1 MRLLTIQMQDKTAA
15 AIERGGNRFLIK
27 GNAGNTFADV
37 GALLKHGEDWRQ
49 FAENASEAAPAGAR
63 VRRPVLDP
71 GVIVCV
77 GLNYRTHILEMGRE
91 LPSVPTYF
99 AKFPRALTDPEVTI
113 ALPKASDKVD
123 YEGELTV
130 VIGKGG
136 RNIAKDRAWDAVA
149 GLTLLNDVSMRD
161 FQKRSIQFLAGKT
174 WEASTPFGPVMV
186 TADEFKDF
194 TATEV
199 VTRVNGEERQRA
211 PMSELVF
218 GVPELIADLSQIMT
232 LHPGDLIAT
241 GTPGGVGTAMKPPQY
256 LQDGDVVEVSMEPIG
271 ILRNTFARAT

>member
-1 MRLLTIQMQDKTAA
+1 MRLLTLKLKDQSVAAVERDGKHYIVQDG
-15 AIERGGNRFLIK
+15 EGS
-27 GNAGNTFADV
+27 TFSDI
-37 GALLKHGEDWRQ
+37 GALLQHSADWRSL
-49 FAENASEAAPAGAR
+49 AERATDAAPADAP
-63 VRRPVLDP
+63 VRRPILNP

-77 GLNYRTHILEMGRE
+77 GLNYRKHILEMGRE

-99 AKFPRALTDPEVTI
+99 AKFPRALTDPDMAI

-130 VIGKGG
+130 VIGTGG
-136 RNIAKDRAWDAVA
+136 RDIAKDRAWDAVA
-149 GLTLLNDVSMRD
+149 GLTLMNDVSMRD

-174 WEASTPFGPVMV
+174 WEDSTPTGPVMV
-186 TADEFKDF
+186 TPDEFADF
-194 TATEV
+194 LSTEV
-199 VTRVNGEERQRA
+199 ISRVNGEQRQRA

-232 LHPGDLIAT
+232 LQPGDLIAT
-241 GTPGGVGTAMKPPQY
+241 GTPGGVGTAMKPPRY